1 MLLFVGPR
9 ELRLDRSQTEMM
21 EKVLALIENL
31 FSLTLTQRQ
40 SYKLDLV
47 GKKSKLDLN
56 SDNALS

>member
-31 FSLTLTQRQ
+31 FSLTLTRRQ